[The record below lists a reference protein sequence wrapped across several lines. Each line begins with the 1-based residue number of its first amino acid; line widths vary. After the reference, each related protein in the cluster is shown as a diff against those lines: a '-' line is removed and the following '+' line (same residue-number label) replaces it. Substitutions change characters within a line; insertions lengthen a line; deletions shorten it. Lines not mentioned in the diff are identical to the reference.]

1 MFWRSLTAP
10 EINSLDRNVPVVLP
24 LAAIEQHGPHLPV
37 ETDTRIAECL
47 CEDTAARLPGGA
59 VFLPVQAVGCSTHH
73 LALGGT
79 LSLSHEAWLSAVES
93 IAASVFAQGFQTLVL
108 FNAHGGNQ
116 AIGQVALEKLGHE
129 HPGRTLALVTWWKL
143 EPGNLATLSETGPG
157 GVGHAC
163 EFETSLML
171 HYAPQSVRTAL
182 LPKRGNQPTHTW
194 AEGDML
200 RGAEVSLYRDLKA
213 MTADGTY
220 GEPMAASA
228 AKGRELAELVCARF
242 ACILKDLGKSPIPPQ

>member
-10 EINSLDRNVPVVLP
+10 EINSLDRNLPVVLP

-37 ETDTRIAECL
+37 ETDTRIAEGL
-47 CEDTAARLPGGA
+47 CVDTAARLPDGA
-59 VFLPVQAVGCSTHH
+59 VFLPVLSVGCSSHH

-79 LSLSHEAWLSAVES
+79 LSLSHEAWLAAVES
-93 IAASVFAQGFQTLVL
+93 IAASVFAQGFQTMVL

-116 AIGQVALEKLGHE
+116 AIGQVALEKLGHAY
-129 HPGRTLALVTWWKL
+129 PGRTLALVTWWKL
-143 EPGNLATLSETGPG
+143 AAENLAALSETGPG

-171 HYAPQSVRTAL
+171 HYCPQSVRTGL
-182 LPKRGNQPTHTW
+182 LPERGNQPTYPW

-200 RGAEVSLYRDLKA
+200 RGAEVALYRDLKA
-213 MTADGTY
+213 MTTDGTY

-228 AKGRELAELVCARF
+228 AKGQKLAQLVSERF
-242 ACILKDLGKSPIPPQ
+242 ARILADLEKI